1 MSDSLKKFL
10 KTGMV
15 VETEDEKLRIVWG
28 NTLVSFDSGG
38 AFLND
43 FNDELERDDNGPSGN
58 VIRIYSRPNKT
69 KGLRGSIKTWLK
81 YREILNYVDLIWER
95 KEEKPI
101 ITLDGV
107 EYSESTLRSLI
118 KKATNS

>member
-1 MSDSLKKFL
+1 MKKKDL

-15 VETEDEKLRIVWG
+15 AETEDGELRIVWG
-28 NTLVSFDSGG
+28 NTLVSYDAGG
-38 AFLND
+38 AFLVD
-43 FNDELERDDNGPSGN
+43 FNDDLERDDNGPSGD
-58 VIRIYSRPNKT
+58 VIKVYSRPNKT
-69 KGLRGSIKTWLK
+69 SGLRGSMNLWLQNK
-81 YREILNYVDLIWER
+81 EILNYVDLLWER

-101 ITLDGV
+101 LKLDGV